1 MSMIARLLT
10 VIDWLSK
17 ILGAIT
23 MVMTAILIVVMSYE
37 MVVRRGFDAPTLWAF
52 DISYMLSGIIFVAA
66 VAYALLRNEHV
77 RIDFMSSRLPMRVQH
92 AANLL
97 FYAALFLPAIYI
109 LSTTAVGTSLASVCD
124 RRGRARQSVGAG
136 DLAVLLRP
144 CRRSRGIAAADDR
157 RNDPARHAGDRADGG
172 GWIAGA
178 DLRRRSRARR
188 HADQSAGADLRR
200 TPGTR
205 RQEDLGKGGENVC
218 YSGGRV
224 DVSSL
229 VRDDLSWLPG
239 RLQPHRHRPCCSATA
254 FSASSFGHQIFGRV
268 VDVAGNFVLIQI
280 PLVRLHGGDLRKLQ
294 HLDRLF
300 RALRVW
306 IGRSPGG
313 LSQAVI
319 IMCAI
324 FSASS
329 GTVGACEIVVGLMAI
344 PAMMQAG
351 YKKDLISGTIC
362 GGGSLGTIIPPS
374 VTVVVY
380 ATVADLPMGDLI
392 AGTMIPGL
400 VNTALFMIY
409 IYVRCRLRPQDGPPV
424 RDDECNVPLGEKLWL
439 LLTALFPCVA
449 LIFAVLGTIFM
460 GIASPTESAAIGA
473 LGALLLV
480 MAYGDFRWPVVIEAF
495 KRTVLISAMAMAIIL
510 GGTVFTS
517 IFMVNGGHTMI
528 REAIQFLDLGVTGT
542 IMAFLTIVFLLGFI
556 LEWISIL
563 LITIPIFSAVVPQLG
578 IDPLW
583 FAVLVLT
590 ILQTSYLT
598 PPMAPSIFYLR
609 SIAPKEI
616 TYMDMYRGVIP
627 FLA

>member
-1 MSMIARLLT
+1 MFAIPAAGLMFPALFAMVFLGFPVAFSLIAT
-10 VIDWLSK
+10 
-17 ILGAIT
+17 
-23 MVMTAILIVVMSYE
+23 
-37 MVVRRGFDAPTLWAF
+37 
-52 DISYMLSGIIFVAA
+52 
-66 VAYALLRNEHV
+66 ALL
-77 RIDFMSSRLPMRVQH
+77 FG
-92 AANLL
+92 
-97 FYAALFLPAIYI
+97 Y
-109 LSTTAVGTSLASVCD
+109 
-124 RRGRARQSVGAG
+124 
-136 DLAVLLRP
+136 
-144 CRRSRGIAAADDR
+144 GIF
-157 RNDPARHAGDRADGG
+157 G
-172 GWIAGA
+172 
-178 DLRRRSRARR
+178 
-188 HADQSAGADLRR
+188 
-200 TPGTR
+200 
-205 RQEDLGKGGENVC
+205 V
-218 YSGGRV
+218 
-224 DVSSL
+224 
-229 VRDDLSWLPG
+229 
-239 RLQPHRHRPCCSATA
+239 
-254 FSASSFGHQIFGRV
+254 SFGHQIFGRV

-280 PLVRLHGGDLRKLQ
+280 PLFVFMGAIFESSSIS
-294 HLDRLF
+294 DRLF

-449 LIFAVLGTIFM
+449 LIIAVLGTIFM

-480 MAYGDFRWPVVIEAF
+480 MAYGDFTWPVVIQAF

-528 REAIQFLDLGVTGT
+528 RSAIQFLDLGVTGT
-542 IMAFLTIVFLLGFI
+542 IMAFLTIVFVLGFV

-563 LITIPIFSAVVPQLG
+563 LITIPIFNAVVPQLG

-627 FLA
+627 FLAMILLTGLVVYLIPWTATWLPQILFRL